1 MLLVDLRDD
10 RGGGVTGGVPGTGLG
25 ASVMARREVSVDDDE
40 VRDRAASSSVLSRS
54 AWNLC
59 TIGWLL
65 TYSGSV
71 APRLSAT
78 SAARS

>member
-25 ASVMARREVSVDDDE
+25 ASVMARREVGVDDDE
-40 VRDRAASSSVLSRS
+40 VRDLAASSAALSRS

-59 TIGWLL
+59 TIDWLR
-65 TYSGSV
+65 TYWGSV
-71 APRLSAT
+71 VPRASAT